1 MWIQIYKQTKHIYIN
16 IYRSRKAYTPLT
28 WATPRMLQYSF
39 ETLVQ
44 VLQLQEEKAKE
55 DLYDL
60 FALQPVLN
68 R

>member
-1 MWIQIYKQTKHIYIN
+1 
-16 IYRSRKAYTPLT
+16 
-28 WATPRMLQYSF
+28 MLQYSF

-60 FALQPVLN
+60 FVLQPVFN